1 MNDQDDRDDRYLA
14 LGKYRKVPG
23 TDNKT
28 IGGLIIMMR
37 KIVFLFLI
45 TLLISLNI
53 SAVSAQGA
61 DLKIGIMPAVD
72 SAPIMLAEDKGY
84 FSEEGL
90 EISIDIY
97 TNAVNRQTALQT
109 NALDGAM
116 TDLIAFVNN
125 VNNGFPVK
133 ITTSTDGSFPILV
146 SKDFEEKDAVL
157 IGMME
162 VSVSN
167 FLTEQFL
174 AEKYK
179 LNKTYIPAI
188 PARLEMVKSG
198 QLEMAIIPEPLASTG
213 EMAGLEKRVYKN
225 EYEYMPEAMIF
236 TEKSLVEKDAQI
248 AAFHRAYDKAVKDIQ
263 ADENEAREIL
273 VKSLGLSET
282 VKDLIALPEYHLS
295 RVPSE
300 SYLNHVIDW
309 VEKTDGS
316 EIEIDYNKVVEGKFS
331 SQ

>member
-1 MNDQDDRDDRYLA
+1 MKKN
-14 LGKYRKVPG
+14 V
-23 TDNKT
+23 
-28 IGGLIIMMR
+28 
-37 KIVFLFLI
+37 VFLFL
-45 TLLISLNI
+45 LMLFISLNMSI
-53 SAVSAQGA
+53 VSAQEA

-72 SAPIMLAEDKGY
+72 SAPIMLAQDKGY
-84 FSEEGL
+84 FAEEGL
-90 EISIDIY
+90 TMSIDIY

-109 NALDGAM
+109 NELDGAM

-146 SKDFEEKDAVL
+146 SKDFEEKDEVL

-167 FLTEQFL
+167 FLSEQFL
-174 AEKYK
+174 GDQYK
-179 LNKTYIPAI
+179 LNKTFIPAI

-198 QLEMAIIPEPLASTG
+198 QLEMAVIPEPLASTG
-213 EMAGLEKRVYKN
+213 ELAGLEKRVYKN

-236 TEKSLVEKDAQI
+236 TEKALAEKDDQI
-248 AAFHRAYDKAVKDIQ
+248 AAFHRAYNKAVKDIQ

-273 VKSLGLSET
+273 VKSLGLPEA
-282 VKDLIALPEYHLS
+282 VKDLISLPEYHLS
-295 RVPSE
+295 RIPSE
-300 SYLNHVIDW
+300 KYLNHVIEW
-309 VEKTDGS
+309 IEKTDGS
-316 EIEIDYNKVVEGKFS
+316 DIDINYNEVVEGKYS